1 MYTVI
6 IADDEPWILFKIK
19 SVFKWQEYG
28 MELIGETTSSD
39 ELLSMI
45 EEKKPDIV
53 FTDINM
59 PGKSGIEVVKRVR
72 EKAADT
78 LFVLISGYS
87 DFSYAQQ
94 AIEYGVFSYLLKP
107 VTEDKAR
114 SLLEGIKSALDKKH
128 GDTVDIKIDNAKN
141 MAFKKLISY
150 IDAHYCEKLH
160 LGELSAMFD
169 INTTYCCALFN
180 KNFNCTFS
188 QYILKCRMERA
199 AELILS
205 GKSTTETAEL
215 LGYDYYHF
223 NKLFKKYFSLTP
235 KQYKVLK
242 S

>member
-28 MELIGETTSSD
+28 IELIGETTSSD

-107 VTEDKAR
+107 VTEYKAR
-114 SLLEGIKSALDKKH
+114 SLLE
-128 GDTVDIKIDNAKN
+128 
-141 MAFKKLISY
+141 
-150 IDAHYCEKLH
+150 
-160 LGELSAMFD
+160 
-169 INTTYCCALFN
+169 
-180 KNFNCTFS
+180 
-188 QYILKCRMERA
+188 
-199 AELILS
+199 
-205 GKSTTETAEL
+205 
-215 LGYDYYHF
+215 
-223 NKLFKKYFSLTP
+223 
-235 KQYKVLK
+235 
-242 S
+242 